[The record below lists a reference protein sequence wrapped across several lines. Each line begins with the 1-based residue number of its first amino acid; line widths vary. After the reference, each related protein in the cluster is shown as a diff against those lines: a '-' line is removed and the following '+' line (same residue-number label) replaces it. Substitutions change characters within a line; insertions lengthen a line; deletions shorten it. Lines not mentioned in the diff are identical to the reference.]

1 MKLFDKVWS
10 ALGLVEAE
18 EPEEQT
24 VKPAEKTGSRQER
37 KSDRPLKQ
45 ADENKPLWSSPA
57 EPISPLPVSPQQ
69 YKPTQT
75 VALPASQAIGA
86 AKLILTQ
93 PSGFDD
99 ARQIA
104 ENVTNGKTVVVNF
117 DRTDADTTKRTIDF
131 MSGITYAVG
140 GTVQRISSTI
150 FLFAPANV
158 EVYANERQYADEAAV
173 LPWRGQKTGRDH

>member
-18 EPEEQT
+18 ETEEQP
-24 VKPAEKTGSRQER
+24 VKPAEKTNSRQER
-37 KSDRPLKQ
+37 KSERPLKQ
-45 ADENKPLWSSPA
+45 AE
-57 EPISPLPVSPQQ
+57 EI
-69 YKPTQT
+69 KPTRN
-75 VALPASQAIGA
+75 VALPASPVIGC

-93 PSGFDD
+93 PNGFDD

-131 MSGITYAVG
+131 MSGITFAVG
-140 GTVQRISSTI
+140 GSVQRISTTI

-158 EVYANERQYADEAAV
+158 EVYTNERQYADEST
-173 LPWRGQKTGRDH
+173 LLSWRGQKSGRDH

>member
-18 EPEEQT
+18 ETEEQP
-24 VKPAEKTGSRQER
+24 VKPAEKPSSRQER
-37 KSDRPLKQ
+37 KSERPLKQ
-45 ADENKPLWSSPA
+45 AE
-57 EPISPLPVSPQQ
+57 EM
-69 YKPTQT
+69 KPTRT
-75 VALPASQAIGA
+75 VALPAIPAIGS

-93 PSGFDD
+93 PNGFDD

-131 MSGITYAVG
+131 MSGITFAVG
-140 GTVQRISSTI
+140 GSVQRISTTI

-158 EVYANERQYADEAAV
+158 EVYTNERQYADESTM
-173 LPWRGQKTGRDH
+173 LPWRGQKSGRDH

>member
-1 MKLFDKVWS
+1 MKLFDKIWS
-10 ALGLVEAE
+10 ALGLVDADET
-18 EPEEQT
+18 EEQT
-24 VKPAEKTGSRQER
+24 VKSSEKPSSRQER
-37 KSDRPLKQ
+37 KSDRQLKQ
-45 ADENKPLWSSPA
+45 VEDNKPRWKTPV
-57 EPISPLPVSPQQ
+57 EPVAPIMTTPPT
-69 YKPTQT
+69 YKPTHT
-75 VALPASQAIGA
+75 VALSVSQDTSS

-93 PSGFDD
+93 PTGFDD

-131 MSGITYAVG
+131 MSGITYAVS

-158 EVYANERQYADEAAV
+158 EIYTNERQHPDESAL
-173 LPWRGQKTGRDH
+173 LPWRGQKSGRDH

>member
-18 EPEEQT
+18 ETEEQP
-24 VKPAEKTGSRQER
+24 VKPAEKPSSRQER
-37 KSDRPLKQ
+37 KSERPLKQ
-45 ADENKPLWSSPA
+45 AE
-57 EPISPLPVSPQQ
+57 EM
-69 YKPTQT
+69 KPTRT
-75 VALPASQAIGA
+75 VALPAIPAIGC

-93 PSGFDD
+93 PNGFDD

-140 GTVQRISSTI
+140 GTVQRISTTI

>member
-18 EPEEQT
+18 ETEEQP
-24 VKPAEKTGSRQER
+24 VKPAEKPSSRQER
-37 KSDRPLKQ
+37 KSERPLKQ
-45 ADENKPLWSSPA
+45 AE
-57 EPISPLPVSPQQ
+57 EI
-69 YKPTQT
+69 KPTRT
-75 VALPASQAIGA
+75 VALPASPVIAS

-93 PSGFDD
+93 PNGFDD

-131 MSGITYAVG
+131 MSGITFAVG
-140 GTVQRISSTI
+140 GSVQRISTTI

-158 EVYANERQYADEAAV
+158 EVYTNERQYADESTM
-173 LPWRGQKTGRDH
+173 LPWRGQKSGRDH

>member
-18 EPEEQT
+18 ETEEQP
-24 VKPAEKTGSRQER
+24 VKPAEKTNSRQER
-37 KSDRPLKQ
+37 KSERPLKQ
-45 ADENKPLWSSPA
+45 AE
-57 EPISPLPVSPQQ
+57 EI
-69 YKPTQT
+69 KPTRT
-75 VALPASQAIGA
+75 VALPASPVIGS

-93 PSGFDD
+93 PNGFDD

-131 MSGITYAVG
+131 MSGITFAVG
-140 GTVQRISSTI
+140 GSVQRISTTI

-158 EVYANERQYADEAAV
+158 EVYTNERQYADEST
-173 LPWRGQKTGRDH
+173 LLSWRGQKSGRDH

>member
-18 EPEEQT
+18 ETEEQP
-24 VKPAEKTGSRQER
+24 VKPAEKTNSRQER
-37 KSDRPLKQ
+37 KSERPLKQ
-45 ADENKPLWSSPA
+45 AE
-57 EPISPLPVSPQQ
+57 EI
-69 YKPTQT
+69 KPTRT
-75 VALPASQAIGA
+75 VALPASPAIGS
-86 AKLILTQ
+86 AKLVLTQ
-93 PSGFDD
+93 PNGFDD

-131 MSGITYAVG
+131 MSGITFAVG
-140 GTVQRISSTI
+140 GSVQRISTTI

-158 EVYANERQYADEAAV
+158 EVYTNERQYADEST
-173 LPWRGQKTGRDH
+173 LLSWRGQKSGRDH

>member
-18 EPEEQT
+18 ETEEQP
-24 VKPAEKTGSRQER
+24 VKPAEKPSSRQER
-37 KSDRPLKQ
+37 KSERPLKQ
-45 ADENKPLWSSPA
+45 AE
-57 EPISPLPVSPQQ
+57 EI
-69 YKPTQT
+69 KPTRT
-75 VALPASQAIGA
+75 VALPASPAIGS
-86 AKLILTQ
+86 AKLVLTQ
-93 PSGFDD
+93 PNGFDD

-131 MSGITYAVG
+131 MSGITFAVG
-140 GTVQRISSTI
+140 GSVQRISTTI

-158 EVYANERQYADEAAV
+158 EVYTNERQYADESTM
-173 LPWRGQKTGRDH
+173 LPWRGQKSGRDH

>member
-18 EPEEQT
+18 ETEEQP
-24 VKPAEKTGSRQER
+24 VKPAEKTNSRQER
-37 KSDRPLKQ
+37 KSERPLKQ
-45 ADENKPLWSSPA
+45 AE
-57 EPISPLPVSPQQ
+57 EI
-69 YKPTQT
+69 KPTRT
-75 VALPASQAIGA
+75 VALPASPAIGS
-86 AKLILTQ
+86 AKLVLTQ
-93 PSGFDD
+93 PNGFDD

-131 MSGITYAVG
+131 MSGITFAVG
-140 GTVQRISSTI
+140 GSVQRISTTI

-158 EVYANERQYADEAAV
+158 EVYTNERQYADESTM
-173 LPWRGQKTGRDH
+173 LPWRGQKSGRDH

>member
-18 EPEEQT
+18 ETEEQP
-24 VKPAEKTGSRQER
+24 VKPAEKTNSRQER
-37 KSDRPLKQ
+37 KSERPLKQ
-45 ADENKPLWSSPA
+45 AE
-57 EPISPLPVSPQQ
+57 EI
-69 YKPTQT
+69 KPTQT
-75 VALPASQAIGA
+75 VALPASPAIGS
-86 AKLILTQ
+86 AKLVLTQ
-93 PSGFDD
+93 PNGFDD

-131 MSGITYAVG
+131 MSGITFAVG
-140 GTVQRISSTI
+140 GSVQRISTTI

-158 EVYANERQYADEAAV
+158 EVYTNERQYADESTM
-173 LPWRGQKTGRDH
+173 LPWRGQKSGRDH

>member
-18 EPEEQT
+18 ETEEQP
-24 VKPAEKTGSRQER
+24 VKPAEKTSSRQER
-37 KSDRPLKQ
+37 KSERPLKQ
-45 ADENKPLWSSPA
+45 AE
-57 EPISPLPVSPQQ
+57 EI
-69 YKPTQT
+69 KPTRT
-75 VALPASQAIGA
+75 VALPASPAIGS
-86 AKLILTQ
+86 AKLVLTQ
-93 PSGFDD
+93 PNGFDD

-131 MSGITYAVG
+131 MSGITFAVG
-140 GTVQRISSTI
+140 GSVQRISTTI

-158 EVYANERQYADEAAV
+158 EVYTNERQYADESTM
-173 LPWRGQKTGRDH
+173 LPWRGQKSGRDH

>member
-18 EPEEQT
+18 ETEEQP
-24 VKPAEKTGSRQER
+24 VKPAEKPSSRQER
-37 KSDRPLKQ
+37 KSERPLKQ
-45 ADENKPLWSSPA
+45 AE
-57 EPISPLPVSPQQ
+57 EI
-69 YKPTQT
+69 KPTRT
-75 VALPASQAIGA
+75 VALPASPVIGS

-93 PSGFDD
+93 PNGFDD

-131 MSGITYAVG
+131 MSGITFAVG
-140 GTVQRISSTI
+140 GSVQRISTTI

-158 EVYANERQYADEAAV
+158 EVYTNERQYADEST
-173 LPWRGQKTGRDH
+173 LLSWRGQKSGRDH

>member
-18 EPEEQT
+18 ETEEQP
-24 VKPAEKTGSRQER
+24 VKPAEKPSSRQER
-37 KSDRPLKQ
+37 KSERPLKQ
-45 ADENKPLWSSPA
+45 AE
-57 EPISPLPVSPQQ
+57 EI
-69 YKPTQT
+69 KPTRT
-75 VALPASQAIGA
+75 VALPASPAIGS
-86 AKLILTQ
+86 AKLVLTQ
-93 PSGFDD
+93 PNGFDD

-131 MSGITYAVG
+131 MSGITFAVG
-140 GTVQRISSTI
+140 GSVQRISTTI

-158 EVYANERQYADEAAV
+158 EVYTNERQYADEST
-173 LPWRGQKTGRDH
+173 LLSWRGQKSGRDH

>member
-18 EPEEQT
+18 ETEEQP
-24 VKPAEKTGSRQER
+24 VKPAEKPSSRQER
-37 KSDRPLKQ
+37 KSERPLKQ
-45 ADENKPLWSSPA
+45 AE
-57 EPISPLPVSPQQ
+57 EM
-69 YKPTQT
+69 KPTRT
-75 VALPASQAIGA
+75 VALPASPVIAS

-93 PSGFDD
+93 PNGFDD

-131 MSGITYAVG
+131 MSGITFAVG
-140 GTVQRISSTI
+140 GSVQRISTTI

-158 EVYANERQYADEAAV
+158 EVYTNERQYADESTM
-173 LPWRGQKTGRDH
+173 LPWRGQKSGRDH